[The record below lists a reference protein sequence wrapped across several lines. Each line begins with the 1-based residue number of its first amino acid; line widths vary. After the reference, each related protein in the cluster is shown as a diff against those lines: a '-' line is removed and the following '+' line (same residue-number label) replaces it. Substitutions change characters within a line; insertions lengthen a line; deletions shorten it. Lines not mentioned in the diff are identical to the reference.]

1 LPAQAAVGPS
11 PSQLPNSKSLSR
23 VIWVLL
29 ALMALSIGRAAVVQ
43 NKNYI
48 DLKQYA
54 QLQEKPPFQNRILM
68 AYVLRAATHNGPFLH
83 LYDALFHKT
92 VDTPEDFTVM
102 VSDCICI
109 LLMLPLTAALR
120 RTIQPAP
127 RTSWL
132 APLMM
137 LLIVAFTYVVRYEQS
152 FTMPYDFLS
161 LLFYTLGVLA
171 ILRRSGWLLLLI
183 LVIAAPNRE
192 TAVFLVPMWF
202 WMEWRAGR
210 RISAAAYSLAGLL
223 ICFAWQREIAH
234 ILHASHQP
242 YVFPW
247 ANNLVS
253 IFVPVHW
260 PQLLSVFA
268 FLAIPMW
275 MLRRTIT
282 DPRLKNLWLSTLP
295 FIAAALI
302 VGVWRETRIFGELS
316 AIAAVTFAMQL
327 EQVVPEVSA

>member
-1 LPAQAAVGPS
+1 M
-11 PSQLPNSKSLSR
+11 QLPKYFSG

-29 ALMALSIGRAAVVQ
+29 VLMALTIGRAAVVQ

-83 LYDALFHKT
+83 LYDLLFHKT
-92 VDTPEDFTVM
+92 VDTPEDFTV
-102 VSDCICI
+102 VVTDCICI
-109 LLMLPLTAALR
+109 VLMLPITVALR
-120 RTIQPAP
+120 REFQPAP
-127 RTSWL
+127 GTTWL

-137 LLIVAFTYVVRYEQS
+137 LLIVAFTYVVHYEQS

-161 LLFYTLGVLA
+161 MLLYSLGVLA
-171 ILRRSGWLLLLI
+171 ILRRQGWLLLII
-183 LVIAAPNRE
+183 LAVAAPNRE
-192 TAVFLVPMWF
+192 TAVFLVPIWF

-210 RISAAAYSLAGLL
+210 HISAAAYSLAGLI
-223 ICFAWQREIAH
+223 ICVAWQHEIAH
-234 ILHASHQP
+234 ILHSTHQP
-242 YVFPW
+242 YDFPW
-247 ANNLVS
+247 RNNLLS
-253 IFVPVHW
+253 IFLPVHW
-260 PQLLSVFA
+260 PQVLDIFA

-275 MLRRTIT
+275 MLRRTIS

-302 VGVWRETRIFGELS
+302 VGVWRENRIFGELS

-327 EQVVPEVSA
+327 EQVVPYNSV